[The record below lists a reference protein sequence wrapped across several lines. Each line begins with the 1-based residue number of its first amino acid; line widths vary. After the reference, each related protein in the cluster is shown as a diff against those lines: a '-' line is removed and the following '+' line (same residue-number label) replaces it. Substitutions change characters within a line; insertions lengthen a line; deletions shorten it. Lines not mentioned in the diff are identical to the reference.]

1 MQYFSLKKMAKIRKY
16 KQVQANILLIY
27 YFEILALLRPFISE
41 TCIYILS
48 PGENLVNNSKWYP
61 NAVVLTALFVCP
73 RQLKKL
79 HIP

>member
-1 MQYFSLKKMAKIRKY
+1 MAKTRKY

-48 PGENLVNNSKWYP
+48 PGENLVNNSERYTD
-61 NAVVLTALFVCP
+61 AVVVLAARFVCP